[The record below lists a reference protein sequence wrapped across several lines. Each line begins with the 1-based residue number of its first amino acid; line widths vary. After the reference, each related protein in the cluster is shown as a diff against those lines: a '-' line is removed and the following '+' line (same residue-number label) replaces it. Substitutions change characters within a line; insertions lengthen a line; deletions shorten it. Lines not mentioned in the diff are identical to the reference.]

1 MNRLLHAWREF
12 GDRVLRL
19 LVGAFAI
26 LAILTGLD
34 LPSVGGPRW
43 LSIAFIVF
51 GLALLA
57 FNVLDVWRRRRRQVE
72 DEAP

>member
-1 MNRLLHAWREF
+1 MNRFLEVWREF

-43 LSIAFIVF
+43 LSIAFVVF
-51 GLALLA
+51 GIALLA
-57 FNVLDVWRRRRRQVE
+57 YNVFDTWRRRRQGSE
-72 DEAP
+72 DGA